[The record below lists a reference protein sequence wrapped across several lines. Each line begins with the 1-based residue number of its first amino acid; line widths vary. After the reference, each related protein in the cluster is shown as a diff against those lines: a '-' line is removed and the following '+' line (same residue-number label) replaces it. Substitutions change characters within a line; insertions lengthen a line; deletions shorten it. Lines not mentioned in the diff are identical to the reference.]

1 MNVAAYI
8 WIYLSILISLACVA
22 ADTYV
27 FLKPPE
33 FPPDFLTRLR
43 SYTAI
48 TLLVF
53 NRWSS
58 QIQPVIP
65 FETAKWIFAVCI
77 LMSYVLI
84 IVDWFPAQK
93 VIRRGGVA
101 DAYMNVVALRWSCVW
116 GGKDKDDTGWRRFL
130 VFARLTKQ
138 RGKTDYIA
146 LFTYFSFKG
155 SYIFARP
162 IKCGTKCQ
170 LTSL

>member
-1 MNVAAYI
+1 MNVTAYI
-8 WIYLSILISLACVA
+8 WIYLSILISFASVA
-22 ADTYV
+22 ADTHV
-27 FLKPPE
+27 SLKSPE
-33 FPPDFLTRLR
+33 FSWVVLTLLH
-43 SYTAI
+43 SNTAI

-58 QIQPVIP
+58 KIQPVIP
-65 FETAKWIFAVCI
+65 FQIAKIVFAVCI
-77 LMSYVLI
+77 LISYVLI

-130 VFARLTKQ
+130 VFARLTEQ
-138 RGKTDYIA
+138 RGKTDYVA

-155 SYIFARP
+155 SYAFA
-162 IKCGTKCQ
+162 
-170 LTSL
+170 L

>member
-1 MNVAAYI
+1 MNVTAYI
-8 WIYLSILISLACVA
+8 WIYLSILISFASVA

-27 FLKPPE
+27 PLKSLE
-33 FPPDFLTRLR
+33 FSRAVLTLLH

-65 FETAKWIFAVCI
+65 FQIAKIIFAVCI
-77 LMSYVLI
+77 LISYVLI

-138 RGKTDYIA
+138 RGKTDYVA

-155 SYIFARP
+155 SCAFA
-162 IKCGTKCQ
+162 
-170 LTSL
+170 L